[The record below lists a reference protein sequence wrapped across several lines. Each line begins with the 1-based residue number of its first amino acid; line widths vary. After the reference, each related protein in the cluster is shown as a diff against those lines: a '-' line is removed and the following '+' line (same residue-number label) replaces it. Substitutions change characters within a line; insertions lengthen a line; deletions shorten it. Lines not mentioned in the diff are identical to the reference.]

1 MPPIIDK
8 VTRLARSPQ
17 GKRAVERAQRFARDP
32 KTKRR
37 IAASA
42 SAAAGSRKAPPAR
55 DAARRRPRATV
66 LGRAQALRV
75 PLPRPPQPVVE
86 GHPRLPAQL
95 GANRRRVQVLAVD
108 LAVRRAGAANVR
120 LDLPAGDRD

>member
-37 IAASA
+37 VAE
-42 SAAAGSRKAPPAR
+42 AR
-55 DAARRRPRATV
+55 ER
-66 LGRAQALRV
+66 LGRRGK
-75 PLPRPPQPVVE
+75 P
-86 GHPRLPAQL
+86 
-95 GANRRRVQVLAVD
+95 
-108 LAVRRAGAANVR
+108 
-120 LDLPAGDRD
+120 